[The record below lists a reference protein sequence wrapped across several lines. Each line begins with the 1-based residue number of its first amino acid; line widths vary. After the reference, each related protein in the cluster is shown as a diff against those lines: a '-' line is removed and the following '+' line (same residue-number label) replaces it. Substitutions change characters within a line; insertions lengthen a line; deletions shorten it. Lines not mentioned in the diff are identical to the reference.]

1 VSTGANTTMDRY
13 PRILCVSAALALFA
27 GIDDGFAQDLENA
40 RRLSE
45 RWCAE
50 CHAIDST
57 PGKPDRVPSFA
68 SIAAK
73 QAASPEMIASFLLLP
88 HATMP
93 SFPLTR
99 KDVQDLAAFIMSVK
113 K

>member
-1 VSTGANTTMDRY
+1 MDRY
-13 PRILCVSAALALFA
+13 PRVLCLSAALALFA
-27 GIDDGFAQDLENA
+27 ATGAAFAQDLENA

-45 RWCAE
+45 RWCVA
-50 CHAIDST
+50 CHAIDSNS
-57 PGKPDRVPSFA
+57 GKPDSAPSFA

-73 QAASPEMIASFLLLP
+73 PVATPEMIASFLLLP

-93 SFPLTR
+93 NFPLSQ
-99 KDVQDLAAFIMSVK
+99 KDAGDLAAFIMQLK